1 MNSSLLFKLQPLTL
15 MNPTKALAALLLGT
29 ALSLSAQAA
38 YPDKPIR
45 WIVPFPPGGAMDS
58 IARTLGE
65 QLTRKFGQPVVVEN
79 KAGAGGNIGVDLVAK
94 APADGYTMVITSIG
108 MVTNRHMYAKLN
120 YDPMKDFAPVSQLA
134 VVPNMLVINPAKV
147 KARTLRDLVTEAKSM
162 PGKLTY
168 ASAGNGTSI
177 HLAGELFTAMTST
190 EMQHIPYRG
199 SGPAVTDLLGGQV
212 DMMWDSVASARPYVQ
227 AGKLV
232 ALAITTTKRSGA
244 MVEVPTVAEAGV
256 PGYELAPGF
265 GVFMPAAT
273 PKDVVQAMNLAL
285 VEAMKLTE
293 VKARFFVLGA
303 EPIGSSP
310 EAFAATLAA
319 ENAKWEK
326 LIRARNIRAD

>member
-1 MNSSLLFKLQPLTL
+1 MHTSMLLKIRPLKT
-15 MNPTKALAALLLGT
+15 LAALLLGA

-65 QLTRKFGQPVVVEN
+65 QLSRKFGQPVVVEN
-79 KAGAGGNIGVDLVAK
+79 KSGAGGNVGVDLVAK

-108 MVTNRHMYAKLN
+108 MVTNRHLYAKLN

-134 VVPNMLVINPAKV
+134 VVPNMLVVNPSKV
-147 KARTLRDLVTEAKSM
+147 KARNLRDLIAEAKAK
-162 PGKLTY
+162 PGKMTY

-177 HLAGELFTAMTST
+177 HLAGELFTAMTGT
-190 EMQHIPYRG
+190 DIQHIPYRG

-232 ALAITTTKRSGA
+232 ALAVSTAKRSSA
-244 MVEVPTVAEAGV
+244 MAEVSTAAEAGV
-256 PGYELAPGF
+256 VGYELVPWF

-273 PKDVVQAMNLAL
+273 PKEVVRTMNAAL
-285 VEAMKLTE
+285 IEAMKLTE

-303 EPIGSSP
+303 EPIGNSP
-310 EAFAATLAA
+310 EAFAAALMA
-319 ENAKWEK
+319 EDVKWEK
-326 LIRARNIRAD
+326 LIRARNIRSD

>member
-1 MNSSLLFKLQPLTL
+1 MKPSLFLTIRPL
-15 MNPTKALAALLLGT
+15 KAFAALLLGT

-65 QLTRKFGQPVVVEN
+65 QLSRKFGQPVVVEN
-79 KAGAGGNIGVDLVAK
+79 KAGAGGNVGVDFVAK

-108 MVTNRHMYAKLN
+108 MVTNRHLYAKLN

-134 VVPNMLVINPAKV
+134 VVPNMLVVNPAKV
-147 KARTLRDLVTEAKSM
+147 KARNLRDLIAEAKSK
-162 PGKLTY
+162 PGRMTY

-177 HLAGELFTAMTST
+177 HLAGELFTAMSDTDI
-190 EMQHIPYRG
+190 QHIPYRG

-232 ALAITTTKRSGA
+232 ALAVTTAKRSSA
-244 MVEVPTVAEAGV
+244 MAEVPTVAEAGIA
-256 PGYELAPGF
+256 GYELAPWF

-273 PKDVVQAMNLAL
+273 PKEVVRIMSEAL
-285 VEAMKLTE
+285 IDAMKLTE
-293 VKARFFVLGA
+293 VRARFFVLGA
-303 EPIGSSP
+303 EAIGSGP
-310 EAFAATLAA
+310 EAFTAALVS

-326 LIRARNIRAD
+326 LIRTRNIRAD

>member
-1 MNSSLLFKLQPLTL
+1 LFEATLKPSLLLKIRPV
-15 MNPTKALAALLLGT
+15 KAFAALVLG
-29 ALSLSAQAA
+29 AAISLSAQAA

-65 QLTRKFGQPVVVEN
+65 QLSRKFGQPVVVEN
-79 KAGAGGNIGVDLVAK
+79 KAGAGGNVGVDFVAK

-108 MVTNRHMYAKLN
+108 MVTNRHLYTKLN

-134 VVPNMLVINPAKV
+134 VVPNMLVVNPAKV
-147 KARTLRDLVTEAKSM
+147 KARSLRELITEAKSK

-177 HLAGELFTAMTST
+177 HLAGELFTAMSGTDI
-190 EMQHIPYRG
+190 QHIPYRG

-232 ALAITTTKRSGA
+232 ALAVTTAKRSSA
-244 MVEVPTVAEAGV
+244 MADVPTAAEAGV
-256 PGYELAPGF
+256 TGYELAPWF

-273 PKDVVQAMNLAL
+273 PKEAVRTMNEAL
-285 VEAMKLTE
+285 IEAMKLTQ

-303 EPIGSSP
+303 EAIGSSP
-310 EAFAATLAA
+310 EAFTATLVS

-326 LIRARNIRAD
+326 LIRAGNIRAD

>member
-1 MNSSLLFKLQPLTL
+1 MHPSMLLKIRPLR
-15 MNPTKALAALLLGT
+15 ALAALLLGA

-58 IARTLGE
+58 IARTLSE
-65 QLTRKFGQPVVVEN
+65 QLSRKFGQPVVVEN
-79 KAGAGGNIGVDLVAK
+79 KTGAGGNVGVDFVAK

-108 MVTNRHMYAKLN
+108 MVTNRHLYAKLN

-134 VVPNMLVINPAKV
+134 VVPNMLVVNPDKV
-147 KARTLRDLVTEAKSM
+147 KARNLRDLIAEAKAK
-162 PGKLTY
+162 PGKMTY

-177 HLAGELFTAMTST
+177 HLAGELFTAMTGT
-190 EMQHIPYRG
+190 DIQHIPYRG

-227 AGKLV
+227 AGKLA
-232 ALAITTTKRSGA
+232 ALAVTTVKRSGA
-244 MVEVPTVAEAGV
+244 MAEVPTVTEAGV
-256 PGYELAPGF
+256 LGYELVPWF

-273 PKDVVQAMNLAL
+273 PKEVVRTMNAAL
-285 VEAMKLTE
+285 IEAMKLTE

-310 EAFAATLAA
+310 EAFAAALTA
-319 ENAKWEK
+319 EDAKWEK
-326 LIRARNIRAD
+326 LIRTRNIRSD

>member
-1 MNSSLLFKLQPLTL
+1 MNASLFLKRLPLRTL
-15 MNPTKALAALLLGT
+15 AVLLLGT
-29 ALSLSAQAA
+29 ALSLAAQAA

-65 QLTRKFGQPVVVEN
+65 QLSRKFGQPVVVEN
-79 KAGAGGNIGVDLVAK
+79 KSGAGGNVGVDFVAK
-94 APADGYTMVITSIG
+94 SPADGYTMVITSIG
-108 MVTNRHMYAKLN
+108 MVTNRHLYAKLN
-120 YDPMKDFAPVSQLA
+120 YDPIKDFAPVSQLA
-134 VVPNMLVINPAKV
+134 VVPNMLVIHPEKV
-147 KARTLRDLVTEAKSM
+147 KARNLRDLVAEAKSR
-162 PGKLTY
+162 PGKMTY

-177 HLAGELFTAMTST
+177 HLAGELFTALTGT
-190 EMQHIPYRG
+190 EIQHIPYRG

-232 ALAITTTKRSGA
+232 ALAVSTTKRSGA
-244 MVEVPTVAEAGV
+244 MAEVPTAAEAGV
-256 PGYELAPGF
+256 GGYDLAPWF

-273 PKDVVQAMNLAL
+273 PKEVVRTMNLAL
-285 VEAMKLTE
+285 IEAMKLTE

-310 EAFAATLAA
+310 EAFAASLAA

-326 LIRARNIRAD
+326 LIRERNIRAD